1 MKSMRSE
8 PPRLLRHEHAA
19 AADPG
24 TGAVGA
30 DHDVAAVRAGD
41 GGSAASGRGFLRRL
55 APYLA
60 VTILANTAIAGMLSI
75 ALPQSHHTF
84 LTHFVFSQLIGLSI
98 LLLVAVPR
106 LTFWPRS
113 RMTAWQAILH
123 LAAATGL
130 GFVAGSFAASL
141 LLDTPPLIGNRQSG
155 SHVLPFVALVTVLA
169 SVGCSSF
176 FWLRERVAALQLEAS
191 RERAR
196 AEGERARAEGE
207 RARAEAASRQA
218 VEAQLNLLRTQL
230 EPHMLFNTLANLR
243 SLMTIDPP
251 RAQLMV
257 DRLISFLRAT
267 LAASRHGEV
276 RLADEFA
283 VLRDYLELMSIR
295 MGPRLAFSLDLPA
308 GMADIR
314 VLPMLLQPLVENAV
328 RHGIEPAIDGGR
340 IDVRALVE
348 DDRLVLLVED
358 SGIGLQPGGPA
369 AAPAS
374 GGGFGLAH
382 IHERL
387 ATAHG
392 DAAALVI
399 GPLHQGGSE
408 RSGTRVRLTLPM
420 RRPDTGE
427 TRA

>member
-8 PPRLLRHEHAA
+8 PSRLLPHEQDSEAFA
-19 AADPG
+19 
-24 TGAVGA
+24 
-30 DHDVAAVRAGD
+30 RAE
-41 GGSAASGRGFLRRL
+41 AASTASDRSLLRRL
-55 APYLA
+55 TPYLL
-60 VTILANTAIAGMLSI
+60 VTLLANTAIAGMLSI

-84 LTHFVFSQLIGLSI
+84 LTHFVFSQFIGLSI
-98 LLLVAVPR
+98 LMLVAVPR

-113 RMTAWQAILH
+113 RMAAWQAILH
-123 LAAATGL
+123 LALATVL
-130 GFVAGSFAASL
+130 GFVVGSFAASL
-141 LLDTPPLIGNRQSG
+141 LLDRPPLIGNGG
-155 SHVLPFVALVTVLA
+155 SAGNVLPFVALVTVLA

-196 AEGERARAEGE
+196 AE
-207 RARAEAASRQA
+207 AASRQA
-218 VEAQLNLLRTQL
+218 AEAQLNLLRTQL

-283 VLRDYLELMSIR
+283 VVRDYLELMSIR
-295 MGPRLAFSLDLPA
+295 MGPRLAFSLDLSQDL
-308 GMADIR
+308 ADLP

-328 RHGIEPAIDGGR
+328 RHGIEPDIDGGR
-340 IDVRALVE
+340 IDVRALVDE
-348 DDRLVLLVED
+348 DRLVLLVED
-358 SGIGLQPGGPA
+358 TGIGLGPDGPA
-369 AAPAS
+369 SRGSAD
-374 GGGFGLAH
+374 GGFGLAQ

-387 ATAHG
+387 ATAYG
-392 DAAALVI
+392 DAATLVI
-399 GPLHQGGSE
+399 EPLRQDGSD
-408 RSGTRVRLTLPM
+408 RRGTRAELTLPM
-420 RRPDTGE
+420 PRLDNAEG
-427 TRA
+427 TR

>member
-1 MKSMRSE
+1 MAGLGADAAGAGSD
-8 PPRLLRHEHAA
+8 AA
-19 AADPG
+19 A
-24 TGAVGA
+24 GAGNGGA
-30 DHDVAAVRAGD
+30 STAT
-41 GGSAASGRGFLRRL
+41 GRGFLHRL
-55 APYLA
+55 APYLV

-106 LTFWPRS
+106 LTFWPRH
-113 RMTAWQAILH
+113 RMAAWQAILH
-123 LAAATGL
+123 LATATVL

-141 LLDTPPLIGNRQSG
+141 LLDTPPLIGSRQSG

-196 AEGERARAEGE
+196 AEGERARAE
-207 RARAEAASRQA
+207 AASRQA
-218 VEAQLNLLRTQL
+218 AEAQLNLLRTQL

-243 SLMTIDPP
+243 SLMTVDPP

-295 MGPRLAFSLDLPA
+295 MGPRLAFSLDLAPDLA
-308 GMADIR
+308 AIR

-340 IDVRALVE
+340 IAVRALVE

-358 SGIGLQPGGPA
+358 TGIGLQPNGRTGPT
-369 AAPAS
+369 S
-374 GGGFGLAH
+374 TGGGFGLAQ

-387 ATAHG
+387 ATAYG
-392 DAAALVI
+392 DSAALVI
-399 GPLHQGGSE
+399 EPLRQDGSD
-408 RSGTRVRLTLPM
+408 RRGTRVKLALPM
-420 RRPDTGE
+420 RRPDTPEG
-427 TRA
+427 TA